1 MGPDTI
7 LTIGLVLA
15 TFSVPAFLS
24 AMADGRSTRAASLS
38 ILLAGCAV
46 LYALTTKPGG
56 YTGADIPRVVIGTLA
71 SLIK

>member
-1 MGPDTI
+1 MGPDAI

-38 ILLAGCAV
+38 VLLAGCAV
-46 LYALTTKPGG
+46 VYALTTKPGG
-56 YTGADIPRVVIGTLA
+56 YSGEEIPRVVIGTLA